1 MHEKKMHTYKHHC
14 STKTEMRY
22 FTYCGTSFLWDLL
35 RLFKSMSKF
44 IRFIFL
50 FSWVVLSG
58 CAGSVQSAVRVPLSV
73 ELEVEQGFDA
83 AVWQK
88 AAAEVSVHIPE
99 YEIRLKDAGRDKAVF
114 HTIQWDEDRAHMC
127 LAPRVKV
134 DHAGHLTDVV
144 PMYCTH
150 LDGQNAVQ
158 ALTDALDAAQA
169 QTIQVPR
176 DNSAAFRA
184 QILSESTSEHPI
196 CYSVYPALFAADEYD
211 LSPALEE
218 AYLIACADRIESV
231 DADTWQKQLS
241 QRLAGWLR
249 VEAALL
255 STQSQFIARAFRK
268 IAEDGTKEG
277 MIYGQAIEAYTE
289 FLARKTRQTEITAL
303 NALKQSDDAG
313 MLMLSR
319 QTAMRLSYV
328 VALADTMD
336 GSRIEHIVKTLAP
349 RSSWPSKIIEYRKW
363 LQIKICQTSVII
375 PDISSSLVS
384 ACMPWLE
391 ASVTDI
397 DEFEMVLLLIE
408 HGMYGTKDEMPVMTD
423 DVFEWLE
430 HAAQAE
436 TLKPAIRE
444 FVLRIQTHERLTD
457 AQRDRLKSML
467 E

>member
-1 MHEKKMHTYKHHC
+1 
-14 STKTEMRY
+14 
-22 FTYCGTSFLWDLL
+22 
-35 RLFKSMSKF
+35 
-44 IRFIFL
+44 
-50 FSWVVLSG
+50 
-58 CAGSVQSAVRVPLSV
+58 
-73 ELEVEQGFDA
+73 
-83 AVWQK
+83 
-88 AAAEVSVHIPE
+88 
-99 YEIRLKDAGRDKAVF
+99 
-114 HTIQWDEDRAHMC
+114 
-127 LAPRVKV
+127 
-134 DHAGHLTDVV
+134 
-144 PMYCTH
+144 
-150 LDGQNAVQ
+150 
-158 ALTDALDAAQA
+158 
-169 QTIQVPR
+169 
-176 DNSAAFRA
+176 
-184 QILSESTSEHPI
+184 
-196 CYSVYPALFAADEYD
+196 
-211 LSPALEE
+211 
-218 AYLIACADRIESV
+218 
-231 DADTWQKQLS
+231 
-241 QRLAGWLR
+241 
-249 VEAALL
+249 
-255 STQSQFIARAFRK
+255 
-268 IAEDGTKEG
+268 
-277 MIYGQAIEAYTE
+277 
-289 FLARKTRQTEITAL
+289 L

-319 QTAMRLSYV
+319 QTAVRLSYV

-349 RSSWPSKIIEYRKW
+349 RSSWPAKIIAFRKW